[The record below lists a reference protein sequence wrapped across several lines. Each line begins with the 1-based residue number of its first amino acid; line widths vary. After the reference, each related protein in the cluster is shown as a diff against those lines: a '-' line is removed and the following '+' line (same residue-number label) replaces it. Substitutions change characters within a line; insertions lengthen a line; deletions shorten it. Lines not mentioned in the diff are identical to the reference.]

1 MTPDD
6 VLALTVPAEPALSPD
21 GTRVAYV
28 LTGSDGEADENVSSL
43 WLAETGAEPRR
54 LTHGRADASP
64 AWSPDGTRLAFLR
77 AVGGPPQLWLLPMS
91 GGGEPVA
98 LTDLPKGAGA
108 PVWSPDGARIAFA
121 AAVDTTGQKD
131 TDPIVLD
138 RLGYKADGA
147 GLLRGLRRHVH
158 VVDVAT
164 GAVTQLTDG
173 DWNAGSPAWSPDGI
187 RLAFPA
193 MTSADA
199 DLTMESSVYVLPA
212 DGGPL
217 GEPAGELRAAG
228 PVTWTRDGGALL
240 VVGQREP
247 AVAHQRLYRVPLD
260 GGPAVDLTADL
271 DRNVMAG
278 GPGYPGGLPQLA
290 GDGDTVVFCARDRGC
305 THVYTAGV
313 DGGPVRPLVGGA
325 GRVVSGLSVAGDRA
339 AVVVAGPGSYGEVAL
354 VDVGTGTETTL
365 TAHSPAGLAL
375 PVAEERVFTI
385 SDGTEVHGWLHR
397 PAGAGTT
404 ATPLLLDI
412 HGGPHNAWSP
422 VPDAGHSY
430 HQLLVQQG
438 WSVLLLNPRASDGYG
453 EAFFSAAA
461 GRWGR
466 ADERDFLEPLDQL
479 VAEGVADPDRLAVTG
494 YSYGGYMACW
504 LTGRTD
510 RFAAAIPGGSLTDI
524 TSFAG
529 NSDAGHY
536 LAAFET
542 AVPFTDPEG
551 AAAQS
556 PYTNVANVTTPTLLL
571 HGLNDDRCPP
581 EQAEQWFAA
590 LRARGVPARLV
601 LYPGA
606 SHLFILAGRP
616 SHRLDYA
623 RRIVDWVTQYT
634 SQQYTSKESPMTITT
649 PSLDAGH
656 WKRRLDELAERYR
669 VPGATLGIARGD
681 ETLELAF
688 GVTNVDTGVEV
699 TTDTLFQIGSIT
711 KVWTATVVM
720 ALADAGKLDLDEPVV
735 TYLPELRLADEDAT
749 ARVTMR
755 HLLTHTSGI
764 DGDFF
769 LDTGR
774 GDDCLEKYVAALA
787 GLPLNHPLGAT
798 WSYCNSGFTTAG
810 RVIEKLTGQTW
821 DTAMREL
828 LYTPLGL
835 THTVTLPDDALL
847 YRTAVGHVHEED
859 EPYRRAPVWVLPRS
873 AGPAGLI
880 AATVADVLAFARM
893 HLAGGVAADGTR
905 VLAESTAAAM
915 REEQVRLPDPYT
927 LADSWGL
934 GWFRLDW
941 NGTRLFGHDGNTIG
955 QSAFLR
961 VLPDQDVAVT
971 LLTNG
976 GHTRD
981 LYETLIREI
990 CRDVAG
996 VEMTT
1001 PLAPPAEPVE
1011 ADIAPYV
1018 GTYERTSVR
1027 LDVWRAETGPRL
1039 RLTTT
1044 SELAGLDDEPKEL
1057 DLVPVRDGLYVTLL
1071 PGNETWMPVT
1081 FYQLADGTPYVHLG
1095 VRATPKVS

>member
-21 GTRVAYV
+21 GARVAYV
-28 LTGSDGEADENVSSL
+28 LKGSDGEADENVSSL
-43 WLAETGAEPRR
+43 WLAEAGAEPRR

-64 AWSPDGTRLAFLR
+64 AWSPDGSRLAFLR
-77 AVGGPPQLWLLPMS
+77 AADGPPQLWLLPMS

-121 AAVDTTGQKD
+121 AAVDTTGQQD
-131 TDPIVLD
+131 TDPIVID
-138 RLGYKADGA
+138 RLRYKADGA
-147 GLLRGLRRHVH
+147 GLLRGLRQHAH

-164 GAVTQLTDG
+164 GEVTQLTDG
-173 DWNAGSPAWSPDGI
+173 DWSCGSPAWSPDGT

-193 MTSADA
+193 TTAADA
-199 DLTMESSVYVLPA
+199 DLTMESSVYVLAA

-247 AVAHQRLYRVPLD
+247 AVAHQRLFRVPLD

-290 GDGDTVVFCARDRGC
+290 GAGDTVVFCARDRGC
-305 THVYTAGV
+305 THVYAV
-313 DGGPVRPLVGGA
+313 DDGPVRPLLGGA

-339 AVVVAGPGSYGEVAL
+339 AVVVAGHGSYGEVVL
-354 VDVGTGTETTL
+354 VDVGTGAETTL
-365 TAHSPAGLAL
+365 TAHSPADLDL

-397 PAGAGTT
+397 PAGTG

-422 VPDAGHSY
+422 VPDVGHSY

-461 GRWGR
+461 GQWGR

-494 YSYGGYMACW
+494 YSYGGYMTCW

-529 NSDAGHY
+529 SSDAGHY

-542 AVPFTDPEG
+542 AVPFADPEG

-590 LRARGVPARLV
+590 LRARGVAAQLV

-623 RRIVDWVTQYT
+623 RRIVDWVTQHT
-634 SQQYTSKESPMTITT
+634 SKKESPMTTTT
-649 PSLDAGH
+649 PSLDAAH
-656 WKRRLDELAERYR
+656 WQQRLNELAEKYR

-735 TYLPELRLADEDAT
+735 TYLPELKLADDDAT

-821 DTAMREL
+821 DAAMREL

-905 VLAESTAAAM
+905 VLAEGTAAAM

-961 VLPDQDVAVT
+961 VLPDQEVAVT

-1001 PLAPPAEPVE
+1001 PLEPPAEPV
-1011 ADIAPYV
+1011 DVDVTPHV
-1018 GTYERTSVR
+1018 GTYERTSMR
-1027 LDVWRAETGPRL
+1027 LDVWEAETGPKL
-1039 RLTTT
+1039 RLTST

-1057 DLVPVRDGLYVTLL
+1057 DLVPVRDGLYVTRL

-1081 FYQLADGTPYVHLG
+1081 FYQLADGTPYMHLG

>member
-1 MTPDD
+1 MP
-6 VLALTVPAEPALSPD
+6 
-21 GTRVAYV
+21 
-28 LTGSDGEADENVSSL
+28 
-43 WLAETGAEPRR
+43 
-54 LTHGRADASP
+54 
-64 AWSPDGTRLAFLR
+64 
-77 AVGGPPQLWLLPMS
+77 
-91 GGGEPVA
+91 
-98 LTDLPKGAGA
+98 
-108 PVWSPDGARIAFA
+108 
-121 AAVDTTGQKD
+121 
-131 TDPIVLD
+131 
-138 RLGYKADGA
+138 
-147 GLLRGLRRHVH
+147 
-158 VVDVAT
+158 
-164 GAVTQLTDG
+164 
-173 DWNAGSPAWSPDGI
+173 
-187 RLAFPA
+187 
-193 MTSADA
+193 
-199 DLTMESSVYVLPA
+199 
-212 DGGPL
+212 
-217 GEPAGELRAAG
+217 
-228 PVTWTRDGGALL
+228 
-240 VVGQREP
+240 
-247 AVAHQRLYRVPLD
+247 
-260 GGPAVDLTADL
+260 
-271 DRNVMAG
+271 G
-278 GPGYPGGLPQLA
+278 GPGYPGDLPQLA
-290 GDGDTVVFCARDRGC
+290 GPAGETVVFCARDRGC
-305 THVYTAGV
+305 THVFAV
-313 DGGPVRPLVGGA
+313 PVEGGEVRPLLGGA
-325 GRVVSGLSVAGDRA
+325 GRVVSGLSVAGPRAA
-339 AVVVAGPGSYGEVAL
+339 AVVGGPGSYGEVVL
-354 VDVGTGTETTL
+354 VDVTTGAERAL
-365 TAHSPAGLAL
+365 TAHSPADLDL
-375 PVAEERVFTI
+375 PVAEERVFTV
-385 SDGTEVHGWLHR
+385 SDGTEVHGWLLR
-397 PAGAGTT
+397 PSSAASDDGRSPA
-404 ATPLLLDI
+404 PLLLDI

-422 VPDAGHSY
+422 VPDGGHSY
-430 HQLLVQQG
+430 HQLLVRQG

-453 EAFFSAAA
+453 EVFFAAA
-461 GRWGR
+461 VGQWGL

-494 YSYGGYMACW
+494 YSYGGYMTCW

-510 RFAAAIPGGSLTDI
+510 RFAAAIPGGILSDI

-529 NSDAGHY
+529 TSDAGHY
-536 LAAFET
+536 LAVHET
-542 AVPFTDPEG
+542 AVPFSDPES

-556 PYTNVANVTTPTLLL
+556 PYTHVENVTTPTLIL

-581 EQAEQWFAA
+581 GQAEQWFAA

-623 RRIVDWVTQYT
+623 RRIVDWVTEH
-634 SQQYTSKESPMTITT
+634 TSKKEHAMTTT
-649 PSLDAGH
+649 ATTLDRDH
-656 WKRRLDELAERYR
+656 WQQRLNELAERYR

-681 ETLELAF
+681 ETLELAY
-688 GVTNVDTGVEV
+688 GVTNVETGVEV
-699 TTDTLFQIGSIT
+699 TTDTLFQIGSIS
-711 KVWTATVVM
+711 KVWTASVVM
-720 ALADAGKLDLDEPVV
+720 ALVDAGKLDLDEPVV
-735 TYLPELRLADEDAT
+735 TYLPELTLADADAT

-847 YRTAVGHVHEED
+847 YRTAVGHIHEDD
-859 EPYRRAPVWVLPRS
+859 EPFRRAPVWVLPRS

-880 AATVADVLAFARM
+880 TSTVADVLAFARL

-905 VLAESTAAAM
+905 VLAADTVAAM
-915 REEQVRLPDPYT
+915 QAEQVRLPDPYT

-941 NGTRLFGHDGNTIG
+941 NGTRLIGHDGNTIG

-961 VLPDQDVAVT
+961 VLPEQNVAVT
-971 LLTNG
+971 MLTNG

-990 CRDVAG
+990 FAEVAG
-996 VEMTT
+996 VEMTV
-1001 PLAPPAEPVE
+1001 PLGPPEEPVE
-1011 ADIAPYV
+1011 VDLAPHV

-1027 LDVWRAETGPRL
+1027 LDVWQGESGAKL
-1039 RLTTT
+1039 RMTQTA
-1044 SELAGLDDEPKEL
+1044 ELAGLDNEPKEL
-1057 DLVPVRDGLYVTLL
+1057 DLVAVRDGLYVTRL
-1071 PGNETWMPVT
+1071 PGNETWLPVT

>member
-6 VLALTVPAEPALSPD
+6 VLAVEVPAEPALSPD

-28 LTGSDGEADENVSSL
+28 LKGSDAEKDENVSSL
-43 WLAETGAEPRR
+43 WLVSAGGGDARR

-64 AWSPDGTRLAFLR
+64 AWSPDGSSLAFLR
-77 AVGGPPQLWLLPMS
+77 ADGGPPQLWLLPL

-98 LTDLPKGAGA
+98 LTDLAKGAGA
-108 PVWSPDGARIAFA
+108 PVWSPDGARIAFT
-121 AAVDTTGQKD
+121 AAVDTTGQQD
-131 TDPIVLD
+131 TDPIVVD
-138 RLGYKADGA
+138 RLRYKADGA
-147 GLLRGLRRHVH
+147 GLLRGLRQHVH

-164 GAVTQLTDG
+164 GGVAQLTDG
-173 DWNAGSPAWSPDGI
+173 DRNAGPPAWSPDGR

-193 MTSADA
+193 ATAGDA
-199 DLTMESSVYVLPA
+199 DLTLESFVYVLPA
-212 DGGPL
+212 GGGPL
-217 GEPAGELRAAG
+217 GEPVGELRAAG
-228 PVTWTRDGGALL
+228 PVTWTRDGDALL
-240 VVGQREP
+240 VVGQREV
-247 AVAHQRLYRVPLD
+247 AVGHQRLYRVPLD

-271 DRNVMAG
+271 DRNVMPG

-290 GDGDTVVFCARDRGC
+290 GDGSTVVFCARDRGC
-305 THVYTAGV
+305 THGYTVGI
-313 DGGPVRPLVGGA
+313 DGGPVRPLAGGT
-325 GRVVSGLSVAGDRA
+325 GRVVSGLSVAGERA

-354 VDVGTGTETTL
+354 ADVATGAETTL
-365 TAHSPAGLAL
+365 TAHSPADPDL
-375 PVAEERVFTI
+375 PVAQERVFTV
-385 SDGTEVHGWLHR
+385 SDGTEVHGWLLR
-397 PAGAGTT
+397 PPSAGAA

-422 VPDAGHSY
+422 APDGGHSY
-430 HQLLVQQG
+430 HQQLVRQG
-438 WSVLLLNPRASDGYG
+438 WTVLLLNPRASDGYG
-453 EAFFSAAA
+453 EAFFTAAV
-461 GRWGR
+461 GRWGS

-494 YSYGGYMACW
+494 YSYGGYMTCW

-510 RFAAAIPGGSLTDI
+510 RFAAAVPGGSLTDL

-529 NSDAGHY
+529 TSDAGHF

-542 AVPFTDPEG
+542 AVPFADPER

-556 PYTNVANVTTPTLLL
+556 PYSNVANVTTPTLLL
-571 HGLNDDRCPP
+571 HGLDDDRCPP

-590 LRARGVPARLV
+590 LRARGVAAQLV

-623 RRIVDWVTQYT
+623 RRIVDWVTQHT
-634 SQQYTSKESPMTITT
+634 SKKESPMTTTT

-656 WKRRLDELAERYR
+656 WQQRLNELAEKYR

-711 KVWTATVVM
+711 KVWTATVVL

-735 TYLPELRLADEDAT
+735 TYLPELALADEDAT
-749 ARVTMR
+749 TRVTMR

-798 WSYCNSGFTTAG
+798 WSYCNSGFTIAG

-880 AATVADVLAFARM
+880 TATAADVLAFARM

-905 VLAESTAAAM
+905 VLAEGTAAAM

-934 GWFRLDW
+934 GWFRMDW
-941 NGTRLFGHDGNTIG
+941 NGTRLIGHDGNTIG

-971 LLTNG
+971 LLANG

-1001 PLAPPAEPVE
+1001 PLSPPAEPVD
-1011 ADIAPYV
+1011 ADIAPHA
-1018 GTYERTSVR
+1018 GSYERTSVR
-1027 LDVWRAETGPRL
+1027 LDVWPAEAGPKL

-1057 DLVPVRDGLYVTLL
+1057 DLVPVRDDLYVTRL
-1071 PGNETWMPVT
+1071 PGDETWMPVT
-1081 FYQLADGTPYVHLG
+1081 FYRLADGTPYVHLG
-1095 VRATPKVS
+1095 ARATPKVS

>member
-1 MTPDD
+1 MTRDLTPDD

-28 LTGSDGEADENVSSL
+28 LKGSDAEADENVSSL
-43 WLAETGAEPRR
+43 WLVAADGGEPRR

-77 AVGGPPQLWLLPMS
+77 AADGPPQLWLLPLD
-91 GGGEPVA
+91 GGEPVA

-108 PVWSPDGARIAFA
+108 PVWSPDGTRIAFT
-121 AAVDTTGQKD
+121 AAVDTTGQAE

-147 GLLRGLRRHVH
+147 GLLRGLRQHVH
-158 VVDVAT
+158 VVDVVSGETTQVT
-164 GAVTQLTDG
+164 GG
-173 DWNAGSPAWSPDGI
+173 DWSAGPPAWSPDGA

-193 MTSADA
+193 VTAADA
-199 DLTMESSVYVLPA
+199 DLTGASAVYVVA
-212 DGGPL
+212 AGGGTVAL
-217 GEPAGELRAAG
+217 GEPVGELRAAG
-228 PVTWTRDGGALL
+228 PVTWTRDGGALV
-240 VVGQREP
+240 VVGQTEV
-247 AVAHQRLYRVPLD
+247 AVAHTRLFRVPLD

-271 DRNVMAG
+271 DRNVMPG

-290 GDGDTVVFCARDRGC
+290 GAGDTVVFCARDRGC
-305 THVYTAGV
+305 THVYTVGAG
-313 DGGPVRPLVGGA
+313 GGPVRPVLGGA
-325 GRVVSGLSVAGDRA
+325 GRVVSGLSVAGERA

-354 VDVGTGTETTL
+354 VEVSTGAETTL
-365 TAHSPAGLAL
+365 TAHSPADLDL
-375 PVAEERVFTI
+375 PVAEERVFTV
-385 SDGTEVHGWLHR
+385 SDGTEVHGWLLR
-397 PAGAGTT
+397 AASAGSGRA
-404 ATPLLLDI
+404 PLLLDI

-422 VPDAGHSY
+422 VPDGGHSY
-430 HQLLVQQG
+430 HQLLVQRG

-453 EAFFSAAA
+453 EAFFSAAV
-461 GRWGR
+461 GQWGL

-494 YSYGGYMACW
+494 YSYGGYMTCW

-510 RFAAAIPGGSLTDI
+510 RFAAAMPGGVLTDI

-529 NSDAGHY
+529 TSDAGHY
-536 LAAFET
+536 LGAFET
-542 AVPFTDPEG
+542 ALPFADPER

-556 PYTNVANVTTPTLLL
+556 PYTNVANVTTPTLIL
-571 HGLNDDRCPP
+571 HGLADDRCPP
-581 EQAEQWFAA
+581 GQAEQWFAA

-623 RRIVDWVTQYT
+623 RRIVDWATQHT
-634 SQQYTSKESPMTITT
+634 SKKESPMTATT
-649 PSLDAGH
+649 LDRDH
-656 WKRRLDELAERYR
+656 WQQRLNELAEKYR

-681 ETLELAF
+681 ETLELAY

-699 TTDTLFQIGSIT
+699 TTDTLFQIGSIS
-711 KVWTATVVM
+711 KVWTASVVM

-735 TYLPELRLADEDAT
+735 TYLPELRLADDDAT

-859 EPYRRAPVWVLPRS
+859 QPFRRAPVWVLPRS

-880 AATVADVLAFARM
+880 TSTVADVLTFARM

-905 VLAESTAAAM
+905 VLAEGTVAAM
-915 REEQVRLPDPYT
+915 QEEQVTLPDPYT

-941 NGTRLFGHDGNTIG
+941 NGTRLIGHDGNTIG

-961 VLPDQDVAVT
+961 VLPEQDMAVT

-990 CRDVAG
+990 FREVGG
-996 VEMTT
+996 VEMAT
-1001 PLAPPAEPVE
+1001 PLSPPAEPVE
-1011 ADIAPYV
+1011 ADITPHV

-1027 LDVWRAETGPRL
+1027 LDVWQAETGPKL
-1039 RLTTT
+1039 RLTST
-1044 SELAGLDDEPKEL
+1044 SELAGLEEEPKEL
-1057 DLVPVRDGLYVTLL
+1057 DLVPVRQDLYVTRL

-1081 FYQLADGTPYVHLG
+1081 FYRLADGSPYVHLG